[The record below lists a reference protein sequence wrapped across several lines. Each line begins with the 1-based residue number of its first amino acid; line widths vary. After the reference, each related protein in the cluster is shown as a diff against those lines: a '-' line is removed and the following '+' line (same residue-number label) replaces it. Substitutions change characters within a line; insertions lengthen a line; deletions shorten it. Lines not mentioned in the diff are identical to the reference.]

1 MQKST
6 SSIGRLRRIVFSV
19 SKKFTAFILVASFF
33 MAPMDAV
40 LAGERFY
47 PSPAESEAEDDTP
60 SQPSMTS
67 VVAEENWL
75 KEQQE
80 SGEGGGGG
88 EI

>member
-1 MQKST
+1 
-6 SSIGRLRRIVFSV
+6 
-19 SKKFTAFILVASFF
+19 